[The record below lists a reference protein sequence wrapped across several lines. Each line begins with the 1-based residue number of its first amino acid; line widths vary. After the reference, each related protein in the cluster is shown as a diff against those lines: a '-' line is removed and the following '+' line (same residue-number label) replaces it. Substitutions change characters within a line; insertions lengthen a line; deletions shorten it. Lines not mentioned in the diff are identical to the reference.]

1 MGETI
6 HFYYINDLH
15 SHFEHWP
22 RIQQFIRKRKEQHN
36 NTEEETI
43 VLDIGDNTDRFHPFT
58 EAFLGKGN
66 VKLLNELGCDYAT
79 IGNNE
84 GITFPFAA
92 LDRLYDEA
100 QFKVLVANLFY
111 PNGQRPSWAQPYS
124 IHVTKL
130 GARIAFIGATAY
142 FRVFYEKLGWRVT
155 EPYEEIS
162 RVVNELEG
170 KCDCIVLLSHLG
182 LEFDEQVAA
191 TIPEI
196 SVILGAHTHHILHQG
211 KMIEQTLLCGA
222 GKGGTYVGHAELSM
236 DDLHQL
242 TDVSTRLFDMNKQP
256 AAMHEKEYVHS
267 LHEIGK
273 EKMMTEICS
282 LQKPLGVEWFNESP
296 LVRLLCDSLRAWC
309 DADCAFINAGLL
321 LDGLD
326 EGIVTAYDI
335 HKICP
340 HPINPC
346 LIEVSG
352 SELKEILVQS
362 MDEKWPH
369 MQIKGFGFRGNI
381 FGMMI
386 YSNIHILSKHEIYIG
401 GELLQPAKQYKLA
414 LPDMFTFGYF
424 FPSITRTDKKQYFLP
439 EFLRDILAESLRT
452 H

>member
-22 RIQQFIRKRKEQHN
+22 RIQQFIRRRKEQHN

-111 PNGQRPSWAQPYS
+111 PNGQRPSWTQPYS
-124 IHVTKL
+124 IHVTKQ

-182 LEFDEQVAA
+182 LEFDERVAV

-196 SVILGAHTHHILHQG
+196 RVILGAHTHHILHQG

-222 GKGGTYVGHAELSM
+222 GKGGTYVGHAELSL
-236 DDLHQL
+236 DDFHQL

-256 AAMHEKEYVHS
+256 AALHEKEYVHS
-267 LHEIGK
+267 LQEIGK
-273 EKMMTEICS
+273 ERMMTEICS
-282 LQKPLGVEWFNESP
+282 LQKPLGVDWFNESP
-296 LVRLLCDSLRAWC
+296 LVRLLCDSLRTWC
-309 DADCAFINAGLL
+309 DADCAFMNAGLL

-424 FPSITRTDKKQYFLP
+424 FPSITRSDKKQYFLP

>member
-1 MGETI
+1 MGETL

-22 RIQQFIRKRKEQHN
+22 RIEQFIRKSKEHHN
-36 NTEEETI
+36 EANEEVI
-43 VLDIGDNTDRFHPFT
+43 VLDIGDNADRFHPFT
-58 EAFLGKGN
+58 EALLGKGN
-66 VKLLNELGCDYAT
+66 VRLLNEIGCNYAT

-84 GITFPFAA
+84 GITFPFEA
-92 LDRLYDEA
+92 LDHLYDEA
-100 QFKVLVANLFY
+100 QFKVVVANLFY
-111 PNGQRPSWAQPYS
+111 PNGQRPGWALPYS
-124 IHVTKL
+124 IHVTKH
-130 GARIAFIGATAY
+130 GTRIAFIGATAY
-142 FRVFYEKLGWRVT
+142 FRLFYNKLGWRMT

-162 RVVNELEG
+162 RVVNEVEG

-182 LEFDEQVAA
+182 LETDERIAA

-196 SVILGAHTHHILHQG
+196 SVILGAHTHHILHHG
-211 KMIEQTLLCGA
+211 KSVNNTLLCGA
-222 GKGGTYVGHAELSM
+222 GKGGTYVGHAELSL
-236 DDLHQL
+236 DNSHRLNS
-242 TDVSTRLFDMNKQP
+242 VSTRLFDMNKQP
-256 AAMHEKEYVHS
+256 AAEHEKDYVFS

-273 EKMMTEICS
+273 EQMMTEICR
-282 LQKPLGVEWFNESP
+282 LPKPIEVDWFSESP
-296 LVRLLCDSLRAWC
+296 LVRLLCESLRTWC
-309 DADCAFINAGLL
+309 EADCAFLNAGLL
-321 LDGLD
+321 LNGLD
-326 EGIVTAYDI
+326 EGIVTVYDI

-381 FGMMI
+381 FGIMV
-386 YSNIHILSKHEIYIG
+386 YSNVRIVSKHEIYIG
-401 GELLQPAKQYKLA
+401 DEILQPDRLYKLA

-424 FPSITRTDKKQYFLP
+424 FPSITRSEKKQYFLP
-439 EFLRDILAESLRT
+439 EFLRDILVKSLVA